1 LRRCGRLITL
11 LEDNAME
18 TAKKTA
24 WLTILTDLIALAVVL
39 VWIKISKQQTSYYHR
54 FRNKFISL
62 ISLSTI
68 AKGLTPVRSVI
79 SVYWLE
85 VRPCKDN

>member
-39 VWIKISKQQTSYYHR
+39 VWIKISKQQTSY
-54 FRNKFISL
+54 
-62 ISLSTI
+62 
-68 AKGLTPVRSVI
+68 
-79 SVYWLE
+79 
-85 VRPCKDN
+85 